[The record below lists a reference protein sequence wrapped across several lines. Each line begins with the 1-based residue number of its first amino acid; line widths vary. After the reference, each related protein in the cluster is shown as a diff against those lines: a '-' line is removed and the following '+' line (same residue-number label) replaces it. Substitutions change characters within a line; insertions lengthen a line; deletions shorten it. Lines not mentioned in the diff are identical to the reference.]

1 MITSTLV
8 STDAGSSITQ
18 VRLMLVDGLSPT
30 RTTEVCVD
38 LMLIEDIGGT
48 AEQYDC
54 NNYDD
59 S

>member
-1 MITSTLV
+1 MFTSTLV

-30 RTTEVCVD
+30 RTTDVCAD
-38 LMLIEDIGGT
+38 SIPIEDIGGT